1 MLAYAASPVG
11 DRLSGSHMDA
21 LLMTALPAEPL
32 DRTRVLGI
40 AAAIGATTAVGTS
53 LGLGLP
59 LLAITLES
67 RGVSSSAI
75 GLNTAMAGV
84 AALAVTP
91 FAARIAQV
99 VGAAQLLLL
108 SLVVATLSFP
118 LFFAAT
124 DLWMWFPLRLV
135 FHGSITVAFVLSEFW
150 INALAPDGRR
160 GLILGIYATVLSL
173 GFSVGP
179 IVLGLVGTE
188 GVLPFAFGTLVLA
201 LSAVPVL
208 FALKA
213 NPAMEEKPRG
223 NFLRYL
229 TLVPLATFAGF
240 AFGSTDSGVLGFIAL
255 YGLRLG
261 YDTAGAALLVTA
273 VALGNVVSQIPLG
286 LLADKV
292 DRRKLLAAIAGI
304 ATLGMALL
312 PVVSGDRWATF
323 ALLTV
328 WGGVVAGLY
337 TVGLVHLGARL
348 KGSDLA
354 AANAAFVFMYALGML
369 VGPAL
374 VGAGM
379 DVWDPHGLAVVLAVI
394 LAAYTLLALWRIA
407 TTANRNL

>member
-1 MLAYAASPVG
+1 
-11 DRLSGSHMDA
+11 
-21 LLMTALPAEPL
+21 MTAVPADTL
-32 DRTRVLGI
+32 DSTRRLGI

-59 LLAITLES
+59 LLAIVLES
-67 RGVSSSAI
+67 RGISSSAI
-75 GLNTAMAGV
+75 GINTAMAGV

-91 FAARIAQV
+91 FVARFARA

-108 SLVVATLSFP
+108 ALLVATAAFP
-118 LFFAAT
+118 LFFLAS
-124 DLWMWFPLRLV
+124 DLWMWFPLRFV
-135 FHGSITVAFVLSEFW
+135 FHGAITMAFVLSEFW
-150 INALAPDGRR
+150 INALAPDGKR

-179 IVLGLVGTE
+179 AVLGLVGTE
-188 GVLPFAFGTLVLA
+188 GFMPFALGTMVLG

-208 FALKA
+208 FALRA
-213 NPAMEEKPRG
+213 NPPMEEKPRG

-240 AFGSTDSGVLGFIAL
+240 TFGATDSGILGFIAL

-261 YDTAGAALLVTA
+261 YDTADAALMVSA
-273 VALGNVVSQIPLG
+273 VAIGNVVSQIPLG
-286 LLADKV
+286 LLADRV
-292 DRRKLLAAIAGI
+292 DRRKLLAVIAAIA
-304 ATLGMALL
+304 TVGMALL
-312 PVVSGDRWATF
+312 PTVADDKWLTF
-323 ALLTV
+323 GLLTV

-354 AANAAFVFMYALGML
+354 AANAGFVFMYALGML

-379 DVWDPHGLAVVLAVI
+379 DAWNPHGLAVVEATI
-394 LAAYTLLALWRIA
+394 LAAYTALAVWRIA
-407 TTANRNL
+407 TTSNRNA